1 MKRGGSSPKTVECAS
16 CKAERI
22 SGGSCGALK
31 PVPAPKIVRL
41 ISALNGGSYRT
52 REVRVSTAYW
62 CGSVGGRRME
72 HLTLNLE

>member
-1 MKRGGSSPKTVECAS
+1 MKSGGSSPKTVECAS
-16 CKAERI
+16 SKAERI
-22 SGGSCGALK
+22 SGGNYGALK
-31 PVPAPKIVRL
+31 PVPAPNIVRP

-52 REVRVSTAYW
+52 REARMSTACW